1 MSVLRALEQIRWPR
15 IDPGAVA
22 CAAVLALG
30 LAGSAWA
37 AAPLAA
43 NAAAPE
49 EASRVVAAPGASQV
63 SAPAEPPIQE
73 VEVTGER
80 PGPSL
85 WRVSRGDHVAWLLGT
100 LDPLPRRMTWRSRK
114 VEDVVAH
121 AQEVLASEPSVS
133 GVGPITII
141 RLYLQ
146 FRRTEKIPEKGR
158 LQDWLSPALYAR
170 FTALRDRFDPH
181 DRKIEELRP
190 MLAARRLYERALGA
204 SDLTSHN
211 DIQSEVF
218 KLARRY
224 SVPIEKPALR
234 LTDPRGI
241 LTEAGEIPRSAEI
254 DCLAATVERLETDL
268 DSMKARAGAWA
279 LGDVDAL
286 RRLPF
291 PRQREVC
298 TSAAASAPQIK
309 ALLERLNAEWE
320 VDLEAAIARNRTT
333 LAMRPIYDLM
343 GPNGTLALL
352 RTKGYTVEGP

>member
-1 MSVLRALEQIRWPR
+1 MRDGLEAIERGRTRA
-15 IDPGAVA
+15 
-22 CAAVLALG
+22 AAAALTLAASLALG
-30 LAGSAWA
+30 
-37 AAPLAA
+37 
-43 NAAAPE
+43 
-49 EASRVVAAPGASQV
+49 AAPGPSAARQAPQV
-63 SAPAEPPIQE
+63 SAPDQPPVQE

-100 LDPLPRRMTWRSRK
+100 LDPLPKRMTWRSRK
-114 VEDVVAH
+114 VQEVVAH
-121 AQEVLASEPSVS
+121 AQEVLANEPAVS

-146 FRRTEKIPEKGR
+146 FRRTEKIPEKGSLR
-158 LQDWLSPALYAR
+158 DWLSPALYAR
-170 FTALRDRFDPH
+170 FTALTMRFDPH
-181 DRKIEELRP
+181 DRKIDELRP
-190 MLAARRLYERALGA
+190 MLAARRLYERALDA

-218 KLARRY
+218 KLAHTY
-224 SVPIEKPALR
+224 GVPIEKPPIR

-241 LTEAGEIPRSAEI
+241 LTEAGEIPRAAEI

-268 DSMKARAGAWA
+268 GSMKARARDWA
-279 LGDVDAL
+279 LGDVAAL
-286 RRLPF
+286 RELPY

-298 TSAAASAPQIK
+298 TSAAESAPQIK
-309 ALLERLNAEWE
+309 ALLGRLNEEWE
-320 VDLEAAIARNRTT
+320 ADLETAIAHNRTT

-352 RTKGYTVEGP
+352 RAKGYTVEGP